1 MLMTILLFSGRKG
14 SAQVTLEKSAELKI
28 VGAVLSAGG
37 PLLASYQ
44 GGAWHLGTA
53 KFDRV
58 ICRGRI
64 QVEFLERRGSRT
76 FGPFG
81 ELTIGDGVITA
92 EGLLAR
98 YSSFDEVW
106 CFEEG
111 LEAETVVFQDSLS
124 LAA

>member
-1 MLMTILLFSGRKG
+1 MTTLLFSGSKG
-14 SAQVTLEKSAELKI
+14 SAQLTLEKSAEVKL
-28 VGAVLSAGG
+28 VGAALSAGG

-44 GGAWHLGTA
+44 DGAWHLGTA
-53 KFDRV
+53 EFDRV
-58 ICRGRI
+58 ICKGRI
-64 QVEFLERRGSRT
+64 HVEFQERKGSRK

-111 LEAETVVFQDSLS
+111 LEAETVVFQDSLP